1 MEWAQ
6 GEGKEQSMSEKAH
19 CFWKTSNGALLRE
32 ASWWRLLAI
41 IFFLLVLL
49 VVSMPKMRRCSELLG
64 SQREHK
70 IKRFVH
76 PEYQQE
82 YLEMLKAEHCL
93 RALGMYICLFLI
105 KVHKKS
111 GISESP
117 YRNISLPTALGGFT
131 QWGHGMPWENVEA
144 EARGITNFSPVERKT
159 K

>member
-1 MEWAQ
+1 
-6 GEGKEQSMSEKAH
+6 
-19 CFWKTSNGALLRE
+19 
-32 ASWWRLLAI
+32 
-41 IFFLLVLL
+41 
-49 VVSMPKMRRCSELLG
+49 MPKMRRCSELLG

-76 PEYQQE
+76 PE

-131 QWGHGMPWENVEA
+131 Q
-144 EARGITNFSPVERKT
+144 
-159 K
+159 